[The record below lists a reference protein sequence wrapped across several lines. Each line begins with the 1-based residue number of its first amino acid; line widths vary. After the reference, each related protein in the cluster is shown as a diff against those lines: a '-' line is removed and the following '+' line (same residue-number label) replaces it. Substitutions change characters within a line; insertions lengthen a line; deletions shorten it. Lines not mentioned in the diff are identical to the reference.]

1 METAIL
7 MASGLGTRMR
17 PMTEYIPKPLVSVA
31 GKPMIETVIEG
42 LQKRGVRKIYV
53 VAVHLKVKFY

>member
-31 GKPMIETVIEG
+31 GKPMIETNMI
-42 LQKRGVRKIYV
+42 LKRKVLLLDT
-53 VAVHLKVKFY
+53 AV